1 MADRP
6 WKAEERAAAAI
17 FGGRRLAENSGGIL
31 GFEADDVVGQVRYVG
46 RLSLVQLEEL
56 ALEIEGLGG
65 EVSKA
70 GLLVVK
76 RRAGAGHETPRLLV
90 MTEMAWRQLSGSA
103 ENESEAE
110 SPPQNGIG
118 TAEPAESPVARPMPS
133 TVIDTVR
140 SLGAAGTTVS
150 VPMIVRELRRQ
161 TGCSRAGAYRAVADA
176 FAAGAITRT

>member
-103 ENESEAE
+103 PGPS
-110 SPPQNGIG
+110 
-118 TAEPAESPVARPMPS
+118 AREHGP
-133 TVIDTVR
+133 R
-140 SLGAAGTTVS
+140 K
-150 VPMIVRELRRQ
+150 
-161 TGCSRAGAYRAVADA
+161 SRARHWAYSSTRPYGRA
-176 FAAGAITRT
+176 